1 VKGKSNLFKNIFSKG
16 FLFGIIF
23 GTSLTLLLGLVLFCL
38 FVWYLPAWKSNWL
51 LTTTRLLFIENKLNL
66 QSPQIIYSSPSS
78 WNFLQSESSPKIYN
92 LTRDLGYYS
101 NQNKSFGYTQQL
113 EILAGSEEASIQ
125 RGEFLK
131 NWLHEIKSM
140 KVKDRQKWLE
150 QLIGYQI
157 GYIPDVLPSYS
168 GAEKTETI
176 IKITGR
182 YGAKFHSLILNID
195 DPKGIVIALHGRGG
209 TPEAVVGKIND
220 YANRFGEFWHKA
232 GYTVIAPD
240 LSNNDGLN
248 FPRLG
253 LSANGADIALLLDL
267 IEYIKNQYGERIP
280 IIISGISYGSFLAE
294 MIGLLSV
301 DVDAVVSIG
310 GASRYDYNYSMYSL
324 PSKTPLFQH
333 YLNSF
338 LDNGGVYDLILPKKL
353 IISVGNYDAG
363 NWGRN
368 GSNKIFLLNSFVE
381 RNIDEKSNYR
391 INLFRGAHEADPI
404 NEIKLYEELVDLEN

>member
-1 VKGKSNLFKNIFSKG
+1 MVI
-16 FLFGIIF
+16 
-23 GTSLTLLLGLVLFCL
+23 GTLMPLLLGSFLFCL
-38 FVWYLPAWKSNWL
+38 FVWNLPAWKANWL

-66 QSPQIIYSSPSS
+66 QSPQVIYSSPPS
-78 WNFLQSESSPKIYN
+78 WKFLQSESSPKTYN
-92 LTRDLGYYS
+92 STRDLGYYP
-101 NQNKSFGYTQQL
+101 NQNKSFVYTDQL
-113 EILAGSEEASIQ
+113 EILAASEEASIQ

-131 NWLHEIKSM
+131 NWLYEIKSM
-140 KVKDRQKWLE
+140 KAKDRQKQLE

-157 GYIPDVLPSYS
+157 GYNPSVVPSYS
-168 GAEKTETI
+168 KVEKTETI

-182 YGAKFHSLILNID
+182 YGAKFRSLILNVD
-195 DPKGIVIALHGRGG
+195 NPKGIVIALHGRGG

-220 YANRFGEFWHKA
+220 YTNRFGEYWHKA
-232 GYTVIAPD
+232 GYNVIAPD
-240 LSNNDGLN
+240 LSPSGGLN

-267 IEYIKNQYGERIP
+267 IEYIKDQYGERIP
-280 IIISGISYGSFLAE
+280 VIISGISYGSFLAE

-301 DVDAVVSIG
+301 EVDAVVSIG
-310 GASRYDYNYSMYSL
+310 GASRYNYNYSMYSL
-324 PSKTPLFQH
+324 PSKKAPFFQH

-363 NWGRN
+363 NWGRLGN
-368 GSNKIFLLNSFVE
+368 NKIFLLNSFVE

-404 NEIKLYEELVDLEN
+404 REIKLYEELVEPKN